1 MSESRI
7 NCTEIS
13 TEGRKAGIQKK
24 QFAGIEDK
32 DLRCRNIAVMI
43 LNYYEDHGED
53 VALEY
58 SAVNITD
65 ADEGHVRSWVQKLA
79 EERGIWGRK
88 H

>member
-1 MSESRI
+1 MTEARVNKTEVSEK
-7 NCTEIS
+7 
-13 TEGRKAGIQKK
+13 GRKAGIRKN
-24 QFAGIEDK
+24 QFQGIKDK

-58 SAVNITD
+58 SAVNIQD
-65 ADEGHVRSWVQKLA
+65 NDEGHVRDWVQKLA
-79 EERGIWGRK
+79 KERGMWK